1 MTPGTLRDLHGRLDL
16 CCINTATLGF
26 REPIAV
32 TAQRVAAAG
41 FAWMTPWR
49 QEIDE
54 RHPGQDAAAIRAAGV
69 RVRSYCRTG
78 SFTGD
83 TAAARQ
89 QAIDDNRRA
98 LDAAAVLGARE
109 LIAVVGGLAPASRDI
124 DDARTQILRGL
135 EALAPTIEAT
145 GVAVALEPLHPFYAA
160 DRSLLN
166 TLAQARAW
174 CETLD
179 PEHRYFGIAV
189 DAYHVWW
196 DPVLAPS
203 IAAAGARI
211 RAFHVC
217 DWLRHTQEPLLDR
230 GMMGDG
236 VVDLQGLRTMVEA
249 AGFDGLVEVEI
260 FSRDRWWK
268 EAPDLVLRT
277 CRERLQ
283 TVC

>member
-1 MTPGTLRDLHGRLDL
+1 MTPGTLRDLHGRPDL

-26 REPIAV
+26 REPIAA
-32 TAQRVAAAG
+32 TAQRVAEAG
-41 FAWMTPWR
+41 FTWMTPWR

-54 RHPGQDAAAIRAAGV
+54 RHPERDAAAIRAAGV

-109 LIAVVGGLAPASRDI
+109 LIAVVGGLAPDSRDI
-124 DDARTQILRGL
+124 DDSRAQILRGL
-135 EALAPTIEAT
+135 EALAPTIDAT
-145 GVAVALEPLHPFYAA
+145 GVAIALEPLHPFYAA

-166 TLAQARAW
+166 TLAQAQAW
-174 CETLD
+174 CDALD
-179 PEHRYFGIAV
+179 PERRRFGIAL

-196 DPVLAPS
+196 DPALAPS
-203 IAAAGARI
+203 IAAAGPRI

-236 VVDLQGLRTMVEA
+236 VVDLKRLRAMVEA

-260 FSRDRWWK
+260 FSRDRWWQ
-268 EAPDLVLRT
+268 EAPDLVLRI

>member
-1 MTPGTLRDLHGRLDL
+1 MMPGTLRDLHGRLDL

-26 REPIAV
+26 REPVAV
-32 TAQRVAAAG
+32 TAQRVAEAG
-41 FAWMTPWR
+41 FTWMTPWR
-49 QEIDE
+49 REIDE
-54 RHPGQDAAAIRAAGV
+54 RHPEQDAAAIRAAGV

-89 QAIDDNRRA
+89 QAIDGNRRA
-98 LDAAAVLGARE
+98 LDTAAVLGARE

-124 DDARTQILRGL
+124 DDARAQILRGL

-166 TLAQARAW
+166 TLAQAQAW

-179 PEHRYFGIAV
+179 PQHRFFGIAI

-196 DPVLAPS
+196 DPLLAPS
-203 IAAAGARI
+203 IAAAGPRI

-236 VVDLQGLRTMVEA
+236 VIDLKRLRAMGET
-249 AGFDGLVEVEI
+249 AGFEGLVEVEI

-283 TVC
+283 TAC